1 MGRGAPNERLWE
13 KALIVP
19 SWVAPASVRAFTTT
33 RLGGFSQG
41 PYQGFNLALHVG
53 DDPLQVLQNR
63 KLLAVEAALPAEPF
77 WLDQVH
83 GHCVL
88 DHPAEGCLPSIAPK
102 ADASVAFEPAQVC
115 AVFTADCLPVL
126 LCDSAGTC
134 VAAVHAG
141 WRGLCAGIIEAA
153 VERIKIDP
161 THLMAWLGP
170 AISVKHYEVG
180 ADVFEAFKPDE
191 RAQGFVKTGTDKWH
205 CDLYVL
211 ARKRLKDL
219 GLRAQAISGG
229 DYCTYADPRFYS
241 YRRSGLTGRMV
252 TLIWLEAS

>member
-1 MGRGAPNERLWE
+1 MPINSDW
-13 KALIVP
+13 IVP
-19 SWVAPASVRAFTTT
+19 SWSAPASVRAFTTT
-33 RLGGFSQG
+33 RLGGCSQE
-41 PYQGFNLALHVG
+41 PYQGLNVALHVG
-53 DDPLQVLQNR
+53 DDPKAVLQNR
-63 KLLAVEAALPAEPF
+63 KQLVTEATLPAEPF
-77 WLDQVH
+77 WLTQVH
-83 GHCVL
+83 GTRVL
-88 DHPAEGCLPSIAPK
+88 EHPVEPLVIERGLPSVAPE
-102 ADASVAFEPAQVC
+102 ADASVAFETAQVC
-115 AVFTADCLPVL
+115 AVLTADCLPVL
-126 LCDSAGTC
+126 LCDRAGTK